1 MIRNTS
7 IQNGELVIIS
17 GVKKYLKWGIWK
29 SLRARIVLLV
39 ILAGTIPAL
48 VLRGVV
54 LSSFEKREVEVRT
67 AEIQNQCTIL
77 CNQLSDVNYLTGD
90 MSEVLRSE
98 LVQMSNIYN
107 GRVLVIDHDFRIQ
120 EDTYDMDKGKTI
132 VSEDVIR
139 CFKGKGTSNY
149 DAKNRYIEVTS
160 PIYDKGTEKAVGV
173 MLISVSTDMISDS
186 VEVLDDRVIAVCLTI
201 GMVAVILAFSAGFI
215 MTRPFRR
222 ISDSIAAVT
231 EGYED
236 DYLHEK
242 AYTETMLISDAFN
255 KMLGR
260 MKVLNDSRNEFVS
273 NVSHELKTP
282 LTSMKVLA
290 DSLLIQEDVPAELY
304 KEFMGDLSE
313 EIERENKIINDLLS
327 LVKMDK
333 TANTLNIKSENMNTL
348 IEKILK
354 RLRPIAATRNIELVF
369 ESFRPVTA
377 EVDEMKLSLAITNL
391 VENAIKY
398 NKENGWVHVSLNA
411 DHKNCHIEVA
421 DSGIGIPQEAVEH
434 VFERFYRVDKS
445 HSREIGGTG
454 LGLAIARSAVV
465 MHRGA
470 IRVYSQV
477 GAGTTFT
484 VRIPLIYVS

>member
-1 MIRNTS
+1 M
-7 IQNGELVIIS
+7 VIIS
-17 GVKKYLKWGIWK
+17 GVKRYLKWGIWK

-77 CNQLSDVNYLTGD
+77 CNQLSDVNYITGD
-90 MSEVLRSE
+90 MSEVLKSE

-186 VEVLDDRVIAVCLTI
+186 VEILDDRVIAVCLTI
-201 GMVAVILAFSAGFI
+201 GMVAVILAFSAGFV

-313 EIERENKIINDLLS
+313 VIERENKIINDLLS

>member
-1 MIRNTS
+1 M
-7 IQNGELVIIS
+7 VIIS

-327 LVKMDK
+327 LVKMHK

>member
-1 MIRNTS
+1 M
-7 IQNGELVIIS
+7 VIIS
-17 GVKKYLKWGIWK
+17 GVKRYLKWGIWK

-39 ILAGTIPAL
+39 ILVGTIPAL

-77 CNQLSDVNYLTGD
+77 CNQLSDVNYITGD
-90 MSEVLRSE
+90 MSEVLKSE

-186 VEVLDDRVIAVCLTI
+186 VEILDDRVIAVCLTI
-201 GMVAVILAFSAGFI
+201 GMVAVILAFSAGFV

-236 DYLHEK
+236 DYLHENT
-242 AYTETMLISDAFN
+242 YTETMLISDAFN